1 MVRYPQRGQCP
12 LDMPSQPRFW
22 CTRNDQE
29 LGRSVEANITN
40 SIFMIIY
47 DQVTLNA
54 CLIDNAKNKHATIHV
69 IILGYNDL
77 NLETRFL
84 DNKFDILVKTT
95 FVFATNNQKVKGSN
109 LDHPSRQYHHNR
121 GLVNRKLKEIIPL
134 FLRASDLVL
143 PSSSKNFI
151 KVRRRNFKSYSLSFY
166 VSPDSFNPNQ
176 VLSVNIKSFN
186 VLNFLNL

>member
-1 MVRYPQRGQCP
+1 
-12 LDMPSQPRFW
+12 
-22 CTRNDQE
+22 
-29 LGRSVEANITN
+29 
-40 SIFMIIY
+40 MIIY

-77 NLETRFL
+77 NLETRSL
-84 DNKFDILVKTT
+84 DNKFDILVPPTT
-95 FVFATNNQKVKGSN
+95 KKSR
-109 LDHPSRQYHHNR
+109 DPSRQYHHNR
-121 GLVNRKLKEIIPL
+121 GLVNRKIKEIIPL

-176 VLSVNIKSFN
+176 LLSVNIKSFN
-186 VLNFLNL
+186 VLKFLNL